1 MKIQTKRKN
10 CFRATPVGRSAYH
23 EEKAKEHFL
32 THTPPEE
39 INYCQNC
46 TVPAS
51 KCKGKC
57 NVKELASKND
67 RASIGG

>member
-23 EEKAKEHFL
+23 EEKAKEKFF

-39 INYCQNC
+39 INYCEHC

-51 KCKGKC
+51 KCKGSC
-57 NVKELASKND
+57 NVKVLASKND

>member
-1 MKIQTKRKN
+1 MKIQSKRKN

-23 EEKAKEHFL
+23 EE
-32 THTPPEE
+32 
-39 INYCQNC
+39 INYCEHC

-57 NVKELASKND
+57 NVKALASKND